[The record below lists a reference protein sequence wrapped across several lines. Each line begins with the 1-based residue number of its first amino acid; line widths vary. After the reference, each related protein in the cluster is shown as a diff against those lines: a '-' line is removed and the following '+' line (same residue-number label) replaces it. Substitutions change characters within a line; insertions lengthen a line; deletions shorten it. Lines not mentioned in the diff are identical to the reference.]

1 MDSILEELYYG
12 NINPDTQYFA
22 KQSEFGRAMKVL
34 TDREDEITS
43 ALNAAE
49 KEILQ
54 RLINA
59 QLEINCLTAKTKF
72 LYGFKLGS
80 QIMLEAMGRVEY
92 E

>member
-1 MDSILEELYYG
+1 MESILEELFYG
-12 NINPDTQYFA
+12 NINPDTQYFT

-34 TDREDEITS
+34 TEREDELTS
-43 ALNAAE
+43 ALNDTE

-54 RLINA
+54 HFINA
-59 QLEINCLTAKTKF
+59 QLEVNSLTAKTKF

-80 QIMLEAMGRVEY
+80 QIMLETMGKVEY